1 MNYVNFVL
9 LVVVLILVVV
19 CCVTRENFY
28 DKRWRRERDGRT
40 YIGERRNTSDTS
52 DTSDTWHPHGP
63 GDPIQWGRVAK
74 DQELG
79 DGHNNDTW
87 GFHEQHPQLKHRKIG
102 GDDYY
107 PIMVFDTPWHGR
119 RYWDCTTRFGMIEQE
134 WEKLKLE
141 SPEVV
146 EFLTRTSAPK
156 THFEGGEK
164 PPIRLPNNTE
174 FKKGLVIR
182 KQTRTHPNPHKAWV
196 TLSGKEDEM
205 FKESQWWWRW
215 DNLRRG
221 VYYYLKKENPHK
233 TNCGFVNNQEQAPT
247 TQAPTTQAPTTPAP
261 TTQAPTTQAPI
272 NNDYLPDQINN
283 DYLPDPIN
291 NDYLPTAISGIIELP

>member
-1 MNYVNFVL
+1 MKVLKVNMNYVNFVL

-28 DKRWRRERDGRT
+28 DKRWRRKRDGRT
-40 YIGERRNTSDTS
+40 YIGERRN
-52 DTSDTWHPHGP
+52 TSDTWHPHGP

-87 GFHEQHPQLKHRKIG
+87 GFHEQHPQLKHREVG
-102 GDDYY
+102 SRDY
-107 PIMVFDTPWHGR
+107 PIRVFDTPWHGR
-119 RYWDCTTRFGMIEQE
+119 RYWDCNTKFGMIEQE
-134 WEKLKLE
+134 WEKLKLN

-146 EFLTRTSAPK
+146 EFLTRTSAPT

-164 PPIRLPNNTE
+164 LTIRLPNNKE
-174 FKKGLVIR
+174 FKNGLVIR
-182 KQTRTHPNPHKAWV
+182 KQTRTHRNPHKAWV
-196 TLSGKEDEM
+196 TLVGEEDKM
-205 FKESQWWWRW
+205 FKESQWMWRL

-221 VYYYLKKENPHK
+221 VYNYLKKEHPHK
-233 TNCGFVNNQEQAPT
+233 TNCGFVNNQEQAT
-247 TQAPTTQAPTTPAP
+247 
-261 TTQAPTTQAPI
+261 I
-272 NNDYLPDQINN
+272 NNTNLQDQINNTYLSDQINN